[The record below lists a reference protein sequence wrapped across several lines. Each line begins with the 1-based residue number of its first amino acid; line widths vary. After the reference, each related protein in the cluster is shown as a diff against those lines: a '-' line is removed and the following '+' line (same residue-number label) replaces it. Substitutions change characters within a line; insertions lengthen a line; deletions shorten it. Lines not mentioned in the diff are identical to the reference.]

1 MIDWSHLPRLSAL
14 RAFCAFVQ
22 SGSVTEAGTALNVS
36 HAAISQ
42 QLRSL
47 ETHLGIPLFDRSS
60 RALEL
65 TAEGRDL
72 ARALEDGFGRITA
85 GVLNVTQSH
94 AERPLNIACTPTFAA
109 AWLMPRLAG
118 FQSAHPGIDM
128 VLTPSPA
135 LTDPA
140 LGGID
145 VALRFGEGPWPGFDH
160 VCLMSAPI
168 VAVAAP
174 DLIKDATI
182 SDPEAL
188 LDYPWLEE
196 LGTTESTSWLAA
208 QGLANRRVKSRTE
221 LPGNLMLDAAR
232 RGQGIA
238 VTTLVAVAEDVA
250 ANRLV
255 ILFRDRP
262 DAGYHMLT
270 RPGVLRPP
278 LRAFVRWI
286 RKEAA
291 KS

>member
-1 MIDWSHLPRLSAL
+1 MIDWSRLPSLAAL
-14 RAFCAFVQ
+14 RAFCAFVER
-22 SGSVTEAGTALNVS
+22 GSVVGAGAALNVS
-36 HAAISQ
+36 HAAVSQ

-47 ETHLGIPLFDRSS
+47 ETHLGTPLFDRSN

-65 TAEGRDL
+65 TDEGRDL
-72 ARALEDGFGRITA
+72 ARALEDGFGRINT
-85 GVLNVTQSH
+85 GVLHATQSRS
-94 AERPLNIACTPTFAA
+94 ERPLNIACTPTFAA

-140 LGGID
+140 FGGID

-174 DLIKDATI
+174 ELIKDATI
-182 SDPEAL
+182 HDPEAL
-188 LDYPWLEE
+188 LAYPWLEE

-208 QGLANRRVKSRTE
+208 QGLAHRRVKSRTE

-238 VTTLVAVAEDVA
+238 VTTWVAVAEDVA
-250 ANRLV
+250 AGRLV

-262 DAGYHMLT
+262 QAGYHMLT
-270 RPGVLRPP
+270 KPGVLRPP

>member
-1 MIDWSHLPRLSAL
+1 MIDWSHLPQMSAL
-14 RAFCAFVQ
+14 RAFCAFVER
-22 SGSVTEAGTALNVS
+22 GSVTDAGAALNVS

-47 ETHLGIPLFDRSS
+47 ETHLGTPLFDRSN

-65 TAEGRDL
+65 TEDGREL
-72 ARALEDGFGRITA
+72 ARALEEGFGRIST
-85 GVLNVTQSH
+85 GVAQITQAQSD
-94 AERPLNIACTPTFAA
+94 RPLNIACTPTFAS

-118 FQSAHPGIDM
+118 FHSDHPGIDM
-128 VLTPSPA
+128 ILTPNPA
-135 LTDPA
+135 LTDPSP
-140 LGGID
+140 GGID
-145 VALRFGEGPWPGFDH
+145 VALRFGEGPWPGFDQER
-160 VCLMSAPI
+160 LMSAPL

-174 DLIKDATI
+174 DLMRGSAPGT
-182 SDPEAL
+182 PEAL
-188 LDYPWLEE
+188 LAYPWLEE
-196 LGTTESTSWLAA
+196 LGTTESSSWLAA
-208 QGLANRRVKSRTE
+208 QGLAGRRVKSRTE

-238 VTTLVAVAEDVA
+238 VTTWVAVAEDVA
-250 ANRLV
+250 AQRLV

-291 KS
+291 KT

>member
-1 MIDWSHLPRLSAL
+1 MIDWSHLPPLSAL

-22 SGSVTEAGTALNVS
+22 TGSVTEAGTALNVS

-65 TAEGRDL
+65 TAEGHDL

-94 AERPLNIACTPTFAA
+94 VERPLNIACTPTFAA

-135 LTDPA
+135 LTDPT

-145 VALRFGEGPWPGFDH
+145 VALRFGEGPWHGFDH

-174 DLIKDATI
+174 DLIKDVTI

-208 QGLANRRVKSRTE
+208 QGLAHRRVKSRTE